1 MPIFFPKNIRSLY
14 LCRQTG
20 FIILCV
26 LTFQFL
32 RATVLRSRLCRATI
46 QRILELRES
55 KSLPRLRLRLI
66 VEGGGC
72 SGFQYKFA
80 LEDTPTAGEAAKEEA
95 LEDDS
100 DDEDDANADQ

>member
-1 MPIFFPKNIRSLY
+1 MAPNGPYRAVCANFL
-14 LCRQTG
+14 
-20 FIILCV
+20 
-26 LTFQFL
+26 FL
-32 RATVLRSRLCRATI
+32 RAPIRRSRLCRVI
-46 QRILELRES
+46 VQRILELRES
-55 KSLPRLRLRLI
+55 KSIPGLRLRLT

-100 DDEDDANADQ
+100 DDEDDGDADQ